1 LSDVIASKAQG
12 TDEKSY
18 VKSLVASGV
27 QRVAQKVGEE
37 GVEVA
42 LSAVSGKELPEEAAD
57 LLFHLLVL
65 LCVKEQPIESIF
77 RILYERSCI
86 NFDNSD
92 LGSQSKLGGCK

>member
-57 LLFHLLVL
+57 LLFFMGRL
-65 LCVKEQPIESIF
+65 ISIS
-77 RILYERSCI
+77 LYRNQKMIKIKVDQHSSI
-86 NFDNSD
+86 
-92 LGSQSKLGGCK
+92 